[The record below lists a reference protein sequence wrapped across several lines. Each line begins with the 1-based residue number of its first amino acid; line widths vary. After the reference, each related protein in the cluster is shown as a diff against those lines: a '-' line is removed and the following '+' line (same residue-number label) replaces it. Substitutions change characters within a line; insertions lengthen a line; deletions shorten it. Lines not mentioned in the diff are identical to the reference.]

1 MDLLINDGMCDVY
14 FVIDEFFIDV
24 CEIYIVVV
32 VLVGDWVFKVKKFVV
47 MDFCD
52 FCMVEQCEC
61 VCIWEFE
68 LNSWLVVQSY
78 LGIVYFSDLSG
89 GYVELVVVMW
99 CYCDK
104 QWLVLMV
111 IVGLL
116 VEGVLDV
123 IVEVLVWFYQC
134 VQCNWCIDI

>member
-52 FCMVEQCEC
+52 FCMVE
-61 VCIWEFE
+61 
-68 LNSWLVVQSY
+68 
-78 LGIVYFSDLSG
+78 
-89 GYVELVVVMW
+89 
-99 CYCDK
+99 
-104 QWLVLMV
+104 
-111 IVGLL
+111 
-116 VEGVLDV
+116 
-123 IVEVLVWFYQC
+123 
-134 VQCNWCIDI
+134 